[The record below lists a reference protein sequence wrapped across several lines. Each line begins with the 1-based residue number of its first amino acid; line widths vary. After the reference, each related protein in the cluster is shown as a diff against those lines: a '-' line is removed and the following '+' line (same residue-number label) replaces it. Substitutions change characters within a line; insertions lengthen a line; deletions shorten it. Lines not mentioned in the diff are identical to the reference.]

1 MPNPNIFKSNYGTK
15 INIKGLNSKQ
25 VNKIQNLANNKYG
38 DRAAKLASQWQT
50 RIPKA
55 TTPPPT
61 GGGVTQG
68 VTNQPGPGNPALATQ
83 QPAATPAPAAPSQD
97 VANNLFPSERM
108 FEPKNYQGSPLYQ
121 FQVQQGQK
129 QLGRSLAARG
139 LTNSGKGIEEELNI
153 PMMAAAQDTDRMSRV
168 AENNANR
175 LQTMQ
180 ENEAMRRER
189 AGNTQWDRQFSL
201 AELMARESPWAA
213 SLEGLGAYGDN
224 TKAAGSAYADYLR
237 NAFTRAIGGG
247 GGGAGFTPTQ
257 LPSGPDYSMI
267 DLAGI
272 NSKGNSSTNWLNI
285 IGQGLGSF
293 FK

>member
-50 RIPKA
+50 RIPK
-55 TTPPPT
+55 TPAPAT

-68 VTNQPGPGNPALATQ
+68 TPPPATQ
-83 QPAATPAPAAPSQD
+83 PATTIPQPVTAPAPTPAAPSQD
-97 VANNLFPSERM
+97 VANNLFPTERM
-108 FEPKNYQGSPLYQ
+108 FEPKNYEGSPLYQ

-201 AELMARESPWAA
+201 AELMSRESPWAA

-247 GGGAGFTPTQ
+247 GGGAGFTPQ
-257 LPSGPDYSMI
+257 QIPGGPDYSAI

>member
-1 MPNPNIFKSNYGTK
+1 MPNPNIFKSNYGTR
-15 INIKGLNSKQ
+15 INVKGLNSKQ

-38 DRAAKLASQWQT
+38 DRASKLASQWQT
-50 RIPKA
+50 KIPKV
-55 TTPPPT
+55 TPPPT
-61 GGGVTQG
+61 GGGVTQAPA
-68 VTNQPGPGNPALATQ
+68 TTAPATTPQPVAAPAPT
-83 QPAATPAPAAPSQD
+83 PAAPSQD
-97 VANNLFPSERM
+97 VANNLFPTERM

-129 QLGRSLAARG
+129 QLGKSLAARG
-139 LTNSGKGIEEELNI
+139 LTNSGHGIEEELNI

-189 AGNTQWDRQFSL
+189 AGNNQWDRQFSL
-201 AELMARESPWAA
+201 AELMSRESPWAA

-237 NAFTRAIGGG
+237 NAYTRAMGGG

-257 LPSGPDYSMI
+257 LPGGPDYSAI
-267 DLAGI
+267 DLARI
-272 NSKGNSSTNWLNI
+272 NSGGNSTTNWMNI

>member
-1 MPNPNIFKSNYGTK
+1 MAANPNIFKSNYGTK

-38 DRAAKLASQWQT
+38 TRAAKLADQWRT
-50 RIPKA
+50 RIPKVP
-55 TTPPPT
+55 PPPT

-68 VTNQPGPGNPALATQ
+68 PPPATEPVVTPPPAPTAPDPQATQ
-83 QPAATPAPAAPSQD
+83 E
-97 VANNLFPSERM
+97 VANNLFPTERM

-129 QLGRSLAARG
+129 QLGRSLSARG

-153 PMMAAAQDTDRMSRV
+153 PLRAAAQDTDRMSRV

-201 AELMARESPWAA
+201 AELMSRESPWNAA
-213 SLEGLGAYGDN
+213 LEGLGSYGDI
-224 TKAAGSAYADYLR
+224 TGEAGKAYANYLR

-247 GGGAGFTPTQ
+247 RGGAGFTPKP
-257 LPSGPDYSMI
+257 LPGAPDTSYSDFARI
-267 DLAGI
+267 NNAGT
-272 NSKGNSSTNWLNI
+272 SSNNWLQI